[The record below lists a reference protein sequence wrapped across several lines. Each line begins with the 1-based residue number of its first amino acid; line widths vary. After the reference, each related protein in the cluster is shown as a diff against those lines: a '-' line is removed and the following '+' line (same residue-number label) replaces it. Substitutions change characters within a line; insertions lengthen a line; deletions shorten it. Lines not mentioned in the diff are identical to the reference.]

1 MLMRYL
7 AQVTRPLAY
16 RPCARSV
23 GVALCAAWL
32 SLAPTPGVAQAPNET
47 SETIR
52 PLLVEAIRQGQA
64 QGELGG
70 EARDFLS
77 RMFASSEPIRVR
89 VERLEAVVPHGCYRL
104 RVTTT
109 QAGVYEFN
117 VKTKVR
123 ATTPHDM
130 SIAYKVNYCANGH
143 FPEEGGGL

>member
-1 MLMRYL
+1 MRSL

-16 RPCARSV
+16 RPCARS
-23 GVALCAAWL
+23 ACAAVCVVWL
-32 SLAPTPGVAQAPNET
+32 LLVPLPGLAQAPND
-47 SETIR
+47 TIR
-52 PLLVEAIRQGQA
+52 PMLIEAIRQGQA

-70 EARDFLS
+70 EARDFMNRL
-77 RMFASSEPIRVR
+77 FASVAPIRVR
-89 VERLEAVVPHGCYRL
+89 VERLEAVAPHGCYRL

-109 QAGVYEFN
+109 QTGVYEFD

-123 ATTPHDM
+123 ATTPRDL